1 MPFSHAAR
9 KFSRA
14 KWVKPASIT
23 DDDIPADAI
32 TGCLRTTENK
42 LSFWE
47 CTRDTQSIEEIVIAL
62 ATGSKFKRIEK
73 MHLIALP
80 QETLRSEQ
88 LGVPS
93 KGDTLVDELRDRHF
107 DLTELTLNKL
117 TKVAK
122 MMESQIESEIDC
134 HSFTAKQ
141 VAKILNNFV
150 EVGKIKL
157 EKLDSEIQVQ
167 LRKLLS

>member
-1 MPFSHAAR
+1 
-9 KFSRA
+9 
-14 KWVKPASIT
+14 
-23 DDDIPADAI
+23 
-32 TGCLRTTENK
+32 
-42 LSFWE
+42 
-47 CTRDTQSIEEIVIAL
+47 
-62 ATGSKFKRIEK
+62 

-88 LGVPS
+88 LEVPS

-157 EKLDSEIQVQ
+157 EKLDSEIQAQ